1 MKHPHT
7 KRKPKGFTLIELIIA
22 STIGVFV
29 ALVAVS
35 SLKLISA
42 GAEIVDDN
50 IDIAGEVRF
59 VAKSIGADLGN
70 LYRDKDTR
78 NMKFVTTT
86 KQVNGAAVNLL
97 TFYTVGRVP
106 ARPGQPEGDVYE
118 VEYYLMKNQQKTSLM
133 RRLWPNPNRNAQPGG
148 MMTEIASGI
157 DVFDVRFFDGQ
168 KWLNE
173 WPEEEKTL
181 PQLVEVLITA
191 KAPDNARG
199 FSGDRVSESL
209 VVNFTRFAGKE
220 SSAMQDDE
228 QKEQDQQ
235 EKNQE
240 TE

>member
-7 KRKPKGFTLIELIIA
+7 KRKVKGFTLIELIIA

-42 GAEIVDDN
+42 GAEIVDNN

-59 VAKSIGADLGN
+59 VAKSIGTDLSN

-86 KQVNGAAVNLL
+86 KQVDGAAVNFL
-97 TFYTVGRVP
+97 TFYTVGRTP
-106 ARPGQPEGDVYE
+106 ARPAQPEGDVYE
-118 VEYYLMKNQQKTSLM
+118 VEYYLMKNEQKSSLM
-133 RRLWPNPNRNAQPGG
+133 RRLWPNPQRDTQPGG
-148 MMTEIASGI
+148 VITEIASGI
-157 DVFDVRFFDGQ
+157 DVFAVSFFDGQ

-173 WPEEEKTL
+173 WSEEEKTL
-181 PQLVEVLITA
+181 PQLVEIIIAA
-191 KAPDNARG
+191 KAPDSTRE

-209 VVNFTRFAGKE
+209 VMNFSRFMGTE
-220 SSAMQDDE
+220 SSALQDDE
-228 QKEQDQQ
+228 QEEQDQQ
-235 EKNQE
+235 EQNQA

>member
-1 MKHPHT
+1 
-7 KRKPKGFTLIELIIA
+7 
-22 STIGVFV
+22 
-29 ALVAVS
+29 
-35 SLKLISA
+35 LISA

-59 VAKSIGADLGN
+59 LAKSISADLTN
-70 LYRDKDTR
+70 LYRDIDTK
-78 NMKFVTTT
+78 NMKFVATTQ
-86 KQVNGAAVNLL
+86 QVNGTAVKFL
-97 TFYTVGRVP
+97 TFYTIARVQ

-133 RRLWPNPNRNAQPGG
+133 RRLWPNPDKNAQPGG

-173 WPEEEKTL
+173 WPEEEKNL

-209 VVNFTRFAGKE
+209 VVNFSRFAGKE
-220 SSAMQDDE
+220 SSALQDDE
-228 QKEQDQQ
+228 QQEHEGQEQNRQ
-235 EKNQE
+235 
-240 TE
+240 TEPTE